1 MSQILR
7 LQTKW
12 ILVALIAV
20 GLLAA
25 LVGTASRAIWTSSVD
40 VGANDFTTG
49 SVTIGTT
56 PATNALN
63 LTLAK
68 PGDTTGP
75 VAIQVQNTGS
85 LNFIYSVSAS
95 SSPATALDTEMDLE
109 VRLNDATVGG
119 DATPGTPCDEFDGTR
134 LHLAAGPGD
143 LVPAGGKIIG
153 DSAVGNQGTPGGGDR
168 TLNASTNEDLCFKVT
183 LPTAA
188 PNSAQS
194 LTTVVTFTFW
204 AEQL

>member
-40 VGANDFTTG
+40 VDANDFTTG
-49 SVTIGTT
+49 SVTIGTI

-134 LHLAAGPGD
+134 LHLSGGPGD
-143 LVPAGGKIIG
+143 LVPAGGLIIG

>member
-1 MSQILR
+1 MSQVSR
-7 LQTKW
+7 RNAQW
-12 ILVALIAV
+12 ILVALMAV

-25 LVGTASRAIWTSSVD
+25 LVGTASRAIWTSSVG

-63 LTLAK
+63 LLLAK

-75 VAIQVQNTGS
+75 VAILVQNTGS
-85 LNFIYSVSAS
+85 LNFIYSVSAAS
-95 SSPATALDTEMDLE
+95 VPATLLDTEMDLE

-119 DATPGTPCDEFDGTR
+119 DATPATPCDEFDGTR

-153 DSAVGNQGTPGGGDR
+153 DSAVGNQATPGGGDR
-168 TLNASTNEDLCFKVT
+168 TLNSGINENLCFKVT

-188 PNSAQS
+188 PNTTQS
-194 LTTVVTFTFW
+194 LTTVVTFTFF

>member
-25 LVGTASRAIWTSSVD
+25 LIGTASRAIWTSSATVP
-40 VGANDFTTG
+40 ANDFTTG
-49 SVTIGTT
+49 SVTIGTIPT
-56 PATNALN
+56 TDALN

-85 LNFIYSVSAS
+85 LNFIYSVSAAS
-95 SSPATALDTEMDLE
+95 VPATALDTEMDLE

-119 DATPGTPCDEFDGTR
+119 DATPATPCDEFDGTR
-134 LHLAAGPGD
+134 LHLSGGPGD
-143 LVPAGGKIIG
+143 LVPAGGLIIG
-153 DSAVGNQGTPGGGDR
+153 DSAVGNQATPGGGDR

-183 LPTAA
+183 LPTNA
-188 PNSAQS
+188 PNTAQS